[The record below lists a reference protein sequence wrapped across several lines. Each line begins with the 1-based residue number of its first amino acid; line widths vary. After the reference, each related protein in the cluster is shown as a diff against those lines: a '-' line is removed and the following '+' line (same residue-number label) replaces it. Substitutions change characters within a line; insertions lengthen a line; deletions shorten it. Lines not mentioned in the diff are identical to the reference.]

1 MFFQWSCVSY
11 NESMI
16 IKNNAGL
23 KKGIYQFLKINRFN
37 VEFSEALIRNIFIQS
52 PLIKDRLELPNKGSD
67 LIKFLEDKIESKLAK
82 QGLVHATKNLL
93 NLAIS
98 NQVNLL
104 NPNLYLN
111 NPFANHTLIA
121 SQSSKGWRLVQE
133 SYRPFQ
139 MFVCGDVTTNE
150 KTNFL
155 EKNPIGFFKEPF
167 QYLALKKNNV
177 IWMSITPFEIETMK
191 ATLSAANG
199 TVIAL
204 GLGLGY
210 FATMAAMK
218 LNVDKIIVVEK
229 DIDVIT
235 LYQRHL
241 QSILPNQH
249 KITIIQADAY
259 EYLQGTIKADHIF
272 VDIYRTSEDGL
283 PIYNAFK
290 KIEMNRKD
298 INWHYWLQDSILG
311 LFRRYLMI
319 YLDEQ
324 LQGLTN
330 DNYQP
335 TSRIEDKILAQIHL
349 LNQNVIISSLSQI
362 RTWLSDENIKEMLG
376 KIDLD

>member
-1 MFFQWSCVSY
+1 
-11 NESMI
+11 MI
-16 IKNNAGL
+16 IKNNPGL
-23 KKGIYQFLKINRFN
+23 KKGIYEFLKINRFN

-52 PLIKDRLELPNKGSD
+52 PLINDRLELPKKGFN
-67 LIKFLEDKIESKLAK
+67 LIKFLEDKIQSKLAK
-82 QGLVHATKNLL
+82 QGLVYATKDLL

-104 NPNLYLN
+104 NPNLYHN
-111 NPFANHTLIA
+111 NPFSNHTLIA
-121 SQSSKGWRLVQE
+121 SQPSKGWRLVQE
-133 SYRPFQ
+133 SYKPFQ

-191 ATLSAANG
+191 ATLSTVNG
-199 TVIAL
+199 TVVAL

-218 LNVDKIIVVEK
+218 SNVEKVIVIEK

-235 LYQRHL
+235 LYQAHL

-259 EYLQGTIKADHIF
+259 KYLQGKIKADHIF
-272 VDIYRTSEDGL
+272 VDIYRTSDDGL
-283 PIYNAFK
+283 PIYIAFK
-290 KIEMNRKD
+290 NMEKGLKN
-298 INWHYWLQDSILG
+298 INWHYWLEDSILG

-330 DNYQP
+330 ENYQHAR
-335 TSRIEDKILAQIHL
+335 RIEDKILAQIHK
-349 LNQNVIISSLSQI
+349 LNQSTTISNIAQLQA
-362 RTWLSDENIKEMLG
+362 WLSDKNIKEMLG